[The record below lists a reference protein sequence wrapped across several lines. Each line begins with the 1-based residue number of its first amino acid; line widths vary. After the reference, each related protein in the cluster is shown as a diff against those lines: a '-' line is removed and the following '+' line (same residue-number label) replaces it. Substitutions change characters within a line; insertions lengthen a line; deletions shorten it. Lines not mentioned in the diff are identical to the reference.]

1 MITQTFGGGGRTA
14 VASRYINGSRVVKN
28 LLKRVASPFIS
39 ISIGFGVL
47 PAVAE
52 DGYELWLR
60 YEQLEARPADAPR
73 HVMAACA
80 EPSETLQAA
89 LAEIDR
95 ATESLLGTAL
105 KSTDKLRSRTLVLA
119 SADCADVIDE
129 ADLPTTET
137 VGAEGFA
144 LRATKLNGKRVTL
157 IAAQS
162 DLGVLYGT
170 FDYLQRM
177 SRGEALTDLDV
188 ISRPKTKLRLLNHWD
203 NLDRHVERGYAG
215 QSIWDWHRLPDYLDP
230 KYTDYARA
238 NASIGINGVSLT
250 NVNADATVLTAL
262 YLKKVAALADIFR
275 PYGIRVYLTARFS
288 APMELGGLDTADP
301 RDAQVQV
308 WWQTK
313 VDEIYTHVPDFGGFL
328 VKANSEGQPG
338 PQDYERSHAEGAN
351 MLATA
356 LAPHEGIVMWRAFVY
371 SAEEPE
377 DRVKQAYTEFVPLDG
392 QFADNVL
399 VQVKNGPLD
408 FQPRE
413 PFHPLFGAM
422 PETPLMMELQITK
435 EYLGFSTHLAYLGT
449 LWEEVLSADTHAEG
463 EGTSVASVID
473 GVAQEYE
480 LTGMAG
486 VANIGSDRNW
496 SGSVFDQA
504 NWYAFGRLAWDPD
517 ASSEAIARDWVEQ
530 TLSRAPEV
538 ADEITGMMMGSRE
551 AVVNYMTP
559 LGLTHLMGTGHHY
572 GPAPWVDDLGRAD
585 WTPYYYHKATKDAV
599 GFDRTETGS
608 GAVDQYAGP
617 VTQEWASLDT
627 VPDELLL
634 WFHRVPWDYQLSNG
648 QTLWQELVNRYDRG
662 VSAVGVMQ
670 AQWASLENEI
680 DAARFAQVSAFL
692 GIQHQEAIWWR
703 DASIAYWQSV
713 NGLPLPEGAEP
724 SAHGLDHY
732 KSLSF
737 PNAPGQGE

>member
-1 MITQTFGGGGRTA
+1 M
-14 VASRYINGSRVVKN
+14 
-28 LLKRVASPFIS
+28 KRVASLFIS
-39 ISIGFGVL
+39 VSIGFGVL
-47 PAVAE
+47 PAAAE

-60 YEQLEARPADAPR
+60 YEQLEARPADVPR

-80 EPSETLQAA
+80 EPSETIQVA

-105 KSTDKLRSRTLVLA
+105 KSTDNLRSRTLVLA
-119 SADCADVIDE
+119 SADCANAIDE
-129 ADLPTTET
+129 ADLPTNEA
-137 VGAEGFA
+137 VGAEGFT

-162 DLGVLYGT
+162 DIGVLYGT

-177 SRGEALTDLDV
+177 SRDEAFADIDIT
-188 ISRPKTKLRLLNHWD
+188 SRPKTKLRLLNHWD

-250 NVNADATVLTAL
+250 NVNADATVLTGP
-262 YLKKVAALADIFR
+262 YLEKVAALADIFR
-275 PYGIRVYLTARFS
+275 PYGIKVYLTARFS

-301 RDAQVQV
+301 RNAEVQA
-308 WWQTK
+308 WWQAK
-313 VDEIYTHVPDFGGFL
+313 VDEIYTYVPDFGGFL

-356 LAPHEGIVMWRAFVY
+356 LAPHEGVVMWRAFVY

-449 LWEEVLSADTHAEG
+449 LWEEVLSADTHAKG
-463 EGTSVASVID
+463 EGPSVASVID
-473 GVAQEYE
+473 GAAHEYE

-517 ASSEAIARDWVEQ
+517 ASAETIARDWVEQ
-530 TLSRAPEV
+530 TFSRAPEV
-538 ADEITGMMMGSRE
+538 ADEITRMMMGSRE

-559 LGLTHLMGTGHHY
+559 LGLTHLMGTGHHH

-617 VTQEWASLDT
+617 LAQQWASLDT

-634 WFHRVPWDYQLSNG
+634 WFHRVSWDYQLSNG
-648 QTLWQELVNRYDRG
+648 QTLWHELVSRYDQG
-662 VSAVGVMQ
+662 VNAVETMQ
-670 AQWASLENEI
+670 AQWAALEKEI
-680 DAARFAQVSAFL
+680 DAERFAQVSAFL

-724 SAHGLDHY
+724 PAHDLGHY

>member
-1 MITQTFGGGGRTA
+1 
-14 VASRYINGSRVVKN
+14 
-28 LLKRVASPFIS
+28 
-39 ISIGFGVL
+39 
-47 PAVAE
+47 
-52 DGYELWLR
+52 
-60 YEQLEARPADAPR
+60 
-73 HVMAACA
+73 
-80 EPSETLQAA
+80 
-89 LAEIDR
+89 
-95 ATESLLGTAL
+95 
-105 KSTDKLRSRTLVLA
+105 
-119 SADCADVIDE
+119 
-129 ADLPTTET
+129 
-137 VGAEGFA
+137 
-144 LRATKLNGKRVTL
+144 
-157 IAAQS
+157 
-162 DLGVLYGT
+162 
-170 FDYLQRM
+170 
-177 SRGEALTDLDV
+177 
-188 ISRPKTKLRLLNHWD
+188 
-203 NLDRHVERGYAG
+203 
-215 QSIWDWHRLPDYLDP
+215 
-230 KYTDYARA
+230 
-238 NASIGINGVSLT
+238 
-250 NVNADATVLTAL
+250 
-262 YLKKVAALADIFR
+262 
-275 PYGIRVYLTARFS
+275 
-288 APMELGGLDTADP
+288 
-301 RDAQVQV
+301 
-308 WWQTK
+308 
-313 VDEIYTHVPDFGGFL
+313 
-328 VKANSEGQPG
+328 
-338 PQDYERSHAEGAN
+338 
-351 MLATA
+351 
-356 LAPHEGIVMWRAFVY
+356 
-371 SAEEPE
+371 
-377 DRVKQAYTEFVPLDG
+377 
-392 QFADNVL
+392 
-399 VQVKNGPLD
+399 
-408 FQPRE
+408 
-413 PFHPLFGAM
+413 
-422 PETPLMMELQITK
+422 
-435 EYLGFSTHLAYLGT
+435 
-449 LWEEVLSADTHAEG
+449 
-463 EGTSVASVID
+463 
-473 GVAQEYE
+473 
-480 LTGMAG
+480 MAG

-617 VTQEWASLDT
+617 VAQEWASLDT

-680 DAARFAQVSAFL
+680 DAERFAQVSAFL

-724 SAHGLDHY
+724 PAHDLDHY

>member
-1 MITQTFGGGGRTA
+1 MITQTFGAETVRLMTPKSG
-14 VASRYINGSRVVKN
+14 NGFRVVKN
-28 LLKRVASPFIS
+28 ILRHVAILFTAFAAAGALS
-39 ISIGFGVL
+39 

-60 YEQLEARPADAPR
+60 YAPLEKASYSPPQY
-73 HVMAACA
+73 VLAACA
-80 EPSETLQAA
+80 DPSATIVAALEEIDLATQSMMGEPLPLSDALQA
-89 LAEIDR
+89 
-95 ATESLLGTAL
+95 G
-105 KSTDKLRSRTLVLA
+105 TLVLA
-119 SADCADVIDE
+119 SPDCSNALE
-129 ADLPTTET
+129 NLPLPTSSE
-137 VGAEGFA
+137 VGAEGFTIKDI
-144 LRATKLNGKRVTL
+144 RHSGRQVTL

-162 DLGVLYGT
+162 DIGVLYGT

-177 SRGEALTDLDV
+177 ARGEDLTGIDIV
-188 ISRPKTKLRLLNHWD
+188 SRPKTKLRLLNHWD

-215 QSIWDWHRLPDYLDP
+215 QSIWDWHRLPGYLDP

-250 NVNADATVLTAL
+250 NVNADATVLTPH
-262 YLKKVAALADIFR
+262 YLEKVAALADVFR
-275 PYGIRVYLTARFS
+275 PYGIKVYLTARFS
-288 APMELGGLDTADP
+288 APMELDGLPTADP
-301 RDAQVQV
+301 RDPAVQA
-308 WWQTK
+308 WWHAK
-313 VDEIYTHVPDFGGFL
+313 VDEIYAHVPDFGGFL

-338 PQDYERSHAEGAN
+338 PQDYQRSHAEGAN
-351 MLATA
+351 MLAEA
-356 LAPHEGIVMWRAFVY
+356 LAPHEGVVMWRAFVY

-449 LWEEVLSADTHAEG
+449 LWDEVLSTETHTG
-463 EGTSVASVID
+463 DDDVSVASIVD
-473 GVAQEYE
+473 GAAHGYD

-496 SGSVFDQA
+496 SGSIFDQA
-504 NWYAFGRLAWDPD
+504 NWYAFGRMAWDPD
-517 ASSEAIARDWVEQ
+517 ASAETIARDWAEL

-538 ADEITGMMMGSRE
+538 ADTITGLMMGSRE

-617 VTQEWASLDT
+617 VAQKWASLDN

-634 WFHRVPWDYQLSNG
+634 WFHRVGWDHELHNG
-648 QTLWQELVNRYDRG
+648 NTVWEDLVRRYDLG
-662 VSAVGVMQ
+662 VSQVEEMQ
-670 AQWASLENEI
+670 TVWASLEHEI
-680 DAARFAQVSAFL
+680 DAERFKQVSAFL
-692 GIQHQEAIWWR
+692 AIQHQEAVWWR

-713 NGLPLPEGAEP
+713 NGLPLPEGAAVP
-724 SAHGLDHY
+724 AHDLDYY